1 MSNRIISEQMVEIQ
15 LVLTGLNAF
24 ISDAIKF
31 AGDEMLAPF
40 EFLLIKERLAGVV
53 ATLNEIEHDI
63 VRIDGSITLNNNP
76 ITIVSG
82 KILEESNGN

>member
-1 MSNRIISEQMVEIQ
+1 MSNKIISEQMVEIQ

-31 AGDEMLAPF
+31 AGDETLEPF
-40 EFLLIKERLAGVV
+40 EFFLIKERLAGVV

-82 KILEESNGN
+82 KILEETK

>member
-31 AGDEMLAPF
+31 AGDETLAPF
-40 EFLLIKERLAGVV
+40 EFFLIKERLAGVV
-53 ATLNEIEHDI
+53 VTLNEIEHDI